1 MTLEGK
7 QLGRYHLMR
16 LLGSGGMGEVYLAE
30 DARIEQQVA
39 IKVLRTASGYSNA
52 AAKEVARQFQRE
64 AKVIAKLD
72 HPHILPLFDYGEA
85 KVNGMTLTYLVM
97 PYRKEGSFVDWLNEH
112 RDTSI
117 LFPQEI
123 GHFLA
128 QAADALQHAH
138 DRQIIHQDIKPS
150 NFLIRSKK
158 DAPNRP
164 DLLLADFGVAKL
176 SSVTAS
182 MNFIVRGTSTYM
194 APEQWMG
201 QPVPGSDQYALA
213 IMIYELLTGQ
223 LPFQGRPEQVMYQHL
238 NVQPEP
244 PSILN
249 SNIYNDIDKVI
260 LTALEKKPENRF
272 STVSAFANAYQQA
285 LLYEP
290 TQAMRISKDLLNT
303 SDEDNVDED
312 STIKEQQPV
321 TPSDLLPGVALAGI
335 PEREEEH
342 SPMNKAHV
350 EAVDTLSNAANIYV
364 ASQAASLGNNNRTRD
379 IFTPFTT
386 PLSPSSSAPQTHSG
400 YQGITSK
407 RWQNFTH
414 RRVILLSLLVLLL
427 IAANIGISYA
437 IIAGQAAG
445 MYSSFLAQA
454 NTTATARVNTIAT
467 VVIGTLAAQ
476 ATTTTLYPYVSG
488 QPRYDDPL
496 KDDSKGNGWEMG
508 SYCQFKAGAY
518 QAIAINNQ
526 FTACKASKTN
536 LRNFVLEVQMRIVQ
550 GDCGGVVFRQHG
562 VAGVPKYIL
571 RLCQTDSSY
580 TLIRYITDNT
590 DLIINNTMN
599 RHILEGFSPLI
610 HTGLNQL
617 NQIDVVAIG
626 SRIEVF
632 INQQYVA
639 SVVDGGTPAF
649 VEGQIGL
656 YAKSEGNQVPT
667 DVMFSNLKVWML

>member
-1 MTLEGK
+1 MALEGK
-7 QLGRYHLMR
+7 QIGRYHLLR

-52 AAKEVARQFQRE
+52 AAKEVARLFQRE

-97 PYRKEGSFVDWLNEH
+97 PYRKEGSFVAWLNEH

-164 DLLLADFGVAKL
+164 DLLLADFGVAKF
-176 SSVTAS
+176 SSVSAS
-182 MNFIVRGTSTYM
+182 MNFSVRGTSTYM

-213 IMIYELLTGQ
+213 IMIYELLTGHP
-223 LPFQGRPEQVMYQHL
+223 PFHGRPEQVMYQHL
-238 NVQPEP
+238 NVQPKP

-249 SNIYNDIDKVI
+249 SNIYIDIDKVI

-290 TQAMRISKDLLNT
+290 TQAVRISKDLLTT
-303 SDEDNVDED
+303 SNEDNVDED
-312 STIKEQQPV
+312 ITIKEQQPV
-321 TPSDLLPGVALAGI
+321 IPSDLPRPMVALVDI
-335 PEREEEH
+335 LEREEEH
-342 SPMNKAHV
+342 FPMN
-350 EAVDTLSNAANIYV
+350 V
-364 ASQAASLGNNNRTRD
+364 ASNKEASSPPNLATLDAAHQAVSSNINSGKREK
-379 IFTPFTT
+379 FTPLPA
-386 PLSPSSSAPQTHSG
+386 PLALFSSIPSAHSG
-400 YQGITSK
+400 YLESIVN
-407 RWQNFTH
+407 RWRNLN
-414 RRVILLSLLVLLL
+414 RRRAILLSLLILLL
-427 IAANIGISYA
+427 LAANIGISYA
-437 IIAGQAAG
+437 IIAGHTASV
-445 MYSSFLAQA
+445 YSSSLAQA
-454 NTTATARVNTIAT
+454 NTAATARMNTIAT
-467 VVIGTLAAQ
+467 NVIATLAAQ
-476 ATTTTLYPYVSG
+476 ATATTLYPYVSG

-496 KDDSKGNGWEMG
+496 KDNSKGNGWEMKPF
-508 SYCQFKAGAY
+508 CQFKAGTFHVSADMGNFTPC
-518 QAIAINNQ
+518 IA
-526 FTACKASKTN
+526 TKTN
-536 LRNFVLEVQMRIVQ
+536 LSNFVLEVHMTILQ
-550 GDCGGVVFRQHG
+550 GDCGGVVFRRNG
-562 VAGVPKYIL
+562 VAEYFL
-571 RLCQTDSSY
+571 RLCKESTY
-580 TLIRYITDNT
+580 TLIRYVSNS
-590 DLIINNTMN
+590 DLMMDKS
-599 RHILEGFSPLI
+599 ILDGFSPLI

-639 SVVDGGTPAF
+639 SVVDRGTPAF

-656 YAKSEGNQVPT
+656 YAKSENNQVPT
-667 DVMFSNLKVWML
+667 DVTFSNLKVWML

>member
-1 MTLEGK
+1 MALEGK
-7 QLGRYHLMR
+7 QIGRYHLLH

-52 AAKEVARQFQRE
+52 AAKEVARLFQRE

-97 PYRKEGSFVDWLNEH
+97 PYRKEGSFVAWLNEH

-164 DLLLADFGVAKL
+164 DLLLADFGVAKF
-176 SSVTAS
+176 SSVSAS
-182 MNFIVRGTSTYM
+182 MNFSVRGTSTYM

-213 IMIYELLTGQ
+213 IMIYELLTGHP
-223 LPFQGRPEQVMYQHL
+223 PFHGRPEQVMY
-238 NVQPEP
+238 V
-244 PSILN
+244 
-249 SNIYNDIDKVI
+249 Y
-260 LTALEKKPENRF
+260 
-272 STVSAFANAYQQA
+272 
-285 LLYEP
+285 
-290 TQAMRISKDLLNT
+290 
-303 SDEDNVDED
+303 
-312 STIKEQQPV
+312 
-321 TPSDLLPGVALAGI
+321 
-335 PEREEEH
+335 
-342 SPMNKAHV
+342 
-350 EAVDTLSNAANIYV
+350 
-364 ASQAASLGNNNRTRD
+364 
-379 IFTPFTT
+379 
-386 PLSPSSSAPQTHSG
+386 SSS
-400 YQGITSK
+400 
-407 RWQNFTH
+407 
-414 RRVILLSLLVLLL
+414 
-427 IAANIGISYA
+427 
-437 IIAGQAAG
+437 
-445 MYSSFLAQA
+445 LAQA
-454 NTTATARVNTIAT
+454 NTAATARMNTIAT
-467 VVIGTLAAQ
+467 NVIATLAAQ
-476 ATTTTLYPYVSG
+476 ATATTLYPYVSG

-496 KDDSKGNGWEMG
+496 KDNSKGNGWEMKPF
-508 SYCQFKAGAY
+508 CQFKAGTFHVSADMGNFTPC
-518 QAIAINNQ
+518 IA
-526 FTACKASKTN
+526 TKTN
-536 LRNFVLEVQMRIVQ
+536 LSNFVLEVHMRILQ
-550 GDCGGVVFRQHG
+550 GDCGGVVFRRNG
-562 VAGVPKYIL
+562 VAEYFL
-571 RLCQTDSSY
+571 RLCKESTY
-580 TLIRYITDNT
+580 TLIRYVSNS
-590 DLIINNTMN
+590 DLMMDKS
-599 RHILEGFSPLI
+599 ILDGFSPLI

-639 SVVDGGTPAF
+639 SVVDRGTPAF

-656 YAKSEGNQVPT
+656 YAKSENNQVPT
-667 DVMFSNLKVWML
+667 DVTFSNLKVWML